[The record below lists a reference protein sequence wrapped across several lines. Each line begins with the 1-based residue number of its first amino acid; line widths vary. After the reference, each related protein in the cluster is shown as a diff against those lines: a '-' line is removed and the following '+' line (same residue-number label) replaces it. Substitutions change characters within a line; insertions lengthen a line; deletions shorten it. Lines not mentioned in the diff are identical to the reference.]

1 MKYSLFSKYGV
12 EIEYMIVDQET
23 LQVLPISDH
32 ILRTDTDNVT
42 DEVSRPSG
50 LNWSNE
56 LAAHVIEVRPLVPV
70 DSLATLADRFAQE
83 VRSINERL
91 LPHSAC
97 LLPTG
102 AHPFMDPVHETTLWQ
117 HQWHEVYEHYD
128 ALFDC
133 HRHGW
138 ANLQSTHLNLSFAN
152 DAEFAQL
159 HAAIRLVLPLI
170 PALAASTPIL
180 EGKCTGIADM
190 RLEVYRTNQSRYPL
204 ITGSVIP
211 EAAWTETEYT
221 QKILQPLYAQIAP
234 VDPDKIL
241 STPALNSRGARVNF
255 EEGRIEIRLIDS
267 QECPAADIAICQ
279 FITACIQMLV
289 SGTISDLAQQQ
300 KFTHIELSQILQECI
315 MNAESAIISDSNY
328 LKTLGYAQDSVSAQK
343 LLEHLLQM
351 VRTQT
356 EELPWME
363 IIRYILKNG
372 TLSSRISR
380 SISTAITQ
388 EKIISVYKK
397 LALSLATNQLFAA

>member
-23 LQVLPISDH
+23 LQVLPISDR
-32 ILRTDTDNVT
+32 ILRTDTDTIT
-42 DEVSRPSG
+42 DEVSRSSG

-56 LAAHVIEVRPLVPV
+56 LVAHVIEVRPALPV
-70 DSLATLADRFAQE
+70 DSLDSLAHLFADE
-83 VRSINERL
+83 IRTINERL
-91 LPHSAC
+91 RPHNAC

-102 AHPFMDPVHETTLWQ
+102 THPFMDPVQETTLWQ

-128 ALFDC
+128 TLFDC

-180 EGKCTGIADM
+180 EGKYTGIADT

-204 ITGSVIP
+204 IAGSVIP
-211 EAAWTETEYT
+211 EAAWSEAEYT
-221 QKILQPLYAQIAP
+221 EKILQPLYAQIAP
-234 VDPDKIL
+234 VDPEKIL

-267 QECPAADIAICQ
+267 QECPTADIAICQ
-279 FITACIQMLV
+279 FITACIQLLV
-289 SGTISDLAQQQ
+289 SETISDLAQQQ

-315 MNAESAIISDSNY
+315 KNAESAIISDTNY
-328 LKTLGYAQDSVSAQK
+328 LSVLGNAQESVSAQK

-351 VRTQT
+351 VQTQAG
-356 EELPWME
+356 ELPWME
-363 IIRYILKNG
+363 TIRYILSHG
-372 TLSSRISR
+372 TLATRILGQTGRQPSREIL
-380 SISTAITQ
+380 ITTYQ
-388 EKIISVYKK
+388 K
-397 LALSLATNQLFAA
+397 LRACLNTNTLLP